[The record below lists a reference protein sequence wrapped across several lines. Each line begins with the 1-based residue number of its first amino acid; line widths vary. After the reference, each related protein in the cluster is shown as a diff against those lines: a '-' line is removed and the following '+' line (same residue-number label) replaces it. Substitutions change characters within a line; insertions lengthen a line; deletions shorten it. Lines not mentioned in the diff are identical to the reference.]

1 MNSSITSLE
10 RWNISAADISK
21 PFYNIMSITWPSC
34 PDFTICGLMIQ
45 REQLSRTAV
54 VFINLSAGFPPKKKS
69 ISLAADCAESAP
81 WVAFLVPSVPNKA
94 LREPGASDYA
104 FWVLVGPIKL
114 LHLSTAYDPVRLIPT
129 TTSLYIWLLRFGKNG
144 LPMCSP

>member
-21 PFYNIMSITWPSC
+21 PAYNIISITYPSY
-34 PDFTICGLMIQ
+34 PDLTMWGLMIH
-45 REQLSRTAV
+45 RVQLSSTAV
-54 VFINLSAGFPPKKKS
+54 VFISLSLGFPPKKKS
-69 ISLAADCAESAP
+69 ISLSADCVESAP

-94 LREPGASDYA
+94 LRDAGASYCA
-104 FWVLVGPIKL
+104 FYVFVGPIRF
-114 LHLSTAYDPVRLIPT
+114 LHFWIAWAPVRLIPT

-144 LPMCSP
+144 